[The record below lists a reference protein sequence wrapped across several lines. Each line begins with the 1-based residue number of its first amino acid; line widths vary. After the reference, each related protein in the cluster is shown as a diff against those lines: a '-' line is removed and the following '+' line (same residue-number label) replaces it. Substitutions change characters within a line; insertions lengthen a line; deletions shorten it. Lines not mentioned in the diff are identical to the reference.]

1 MEKTKKRFWPILL
14 LAVYLAVNMAL
25 ILHHENW
32 RDEAQAWQIAGLLD
46 LKGPF
51 AQLKYEGHP
60 CLWYLILMPF
70 AKLHAPFGSMNGISL
85 VLMAVAAWLV
95 LTRAPFSMPV
105 RVLTVFSGFFLY
117 YYPVISR
124 SYALVPPLLALLALC
139 YSRRME
145 KPLPYGILLALL
157 TQTHIYMLGLSA
169 ALSFFWLLEIL
180 REMPLKKPENRV
192 RLCAVFL
199 NLASGLFLIW
209 ELFGST
215 DRNTGVNIHISS
227 TLSSNLHRMSVASQW
242 ASGFAVGGGISDE
255 TWKILVFVIALCF
268 LLLLLW
274 SWKETLILAAAVGSQ
289 VLMFTYVYLPSEQK
303 AMLLVH
309 ELIFILWL
317 ILKKKKASGEREETD
332 WRRKGNRAAAVG
344 FQALLAVLCLLS
356 VDGHRGAM
364 ESDWKE
370 PYSAG
375 KDAAAYIEKEIPQE
389 ALLVTAGDVP
399 AYAVA
404 AYAPDRTLWYPLTE
418 APITF
423 SVWNESRE
431 ETIGY
436 EEMLER
442 IRSHYPEVQSFWLLT
457 GGQNNIE
464 GLEEALAD
472 TVPVFREDALISEE
486 SVRIYDISGF

>member
-1 MEKTKKRFWPILL
+1 
-14 LAVYLAVNMAL
+14 
-25 ILHHENW
+25 
-32 RDEAQAWQIAGLLD
+32 
-46 LKGPF
+46 
-51 AQLKYEGHP
+51 
-60 CLWYLILMPF
+60 
-70 AKLHAPFGSMNGISL
+70 
-85 VLMAVAAWLV
+85 
-95 LTRAPFSMPV
+95 
-105 RVLTVFSGFFLY
+105 
-117 YYPVISR
+117 
-124 SYALVPPLLALLALC
+124 
-139 YSRRME
+139 
-145 KPLPYGILLALL
+145 
-157 TQTHIYMLGLSA
+157 
-169 ALSFFWLLEIL
+169 
-180 REMPLKKPENRV
+180 
-192 RLCAVFL
+192 
-199 NLASGLFLIW
+199 
-209 ELFGST
+209 
-215 DRNTGVNIHISS
+215 
-227 TLSSNLHRMSVASQW
+227 
-242 ASGFAVGGGISDE
+242 
-255 TWKILVFVIALCF
+255 
-268 LLLLLW
+268 
-274 SWKETLILAAAVGSQ
+274 
-289 VLMFTYVYLPSEQK
+289 
-303 AMLLVH
+303 
-309 ELIFILWL
+309 
-317 ILKKKKASGEREETD
+317 
-332 WRRKGNRAAAVG
+332 
-344 FQALLAVLCLLS
+344 
-356 VDGHRGAM
+356 M

>member
-1 MEKTKKRFWPILL
+1 MHWCRRCWLCWP
-14 LAVYLAVNMAL
+14 
-25 ILHHENW
+25 
-32 RDEAQAWQIAGLLD
+32 
-46 LKGPF
+46 
-51 AQLKYEGHP
+51 
-60 CLWYLILMPF
+60 C
-70 AKLHAPFGSMNGISL
+70 
-85 VLMAVAAWLV
+85 
-95 LTRAPFSMPV
+95 
-105 RVLTVFSGFFLY
+105 
-117 YYPVISR
+117 VI
-124 SYALVPPLLALLALC
+124 PDGWK
-139 YSRRME
+139 

-180 REMPLKKPENRV
+180 REIPLKKPENRV

-317 ILKKKKASGEREETD
+317 ILEKKKASGEREETD

-356 VDGHRGAM
+356 VDGHPG
-364 ESDWKE
+364 S
-370 PYSAG
+370 YG
-375 KDAAAYIEKEIPQE
+375 
-389 ALLVTAGDVP
+389 V
-399 AYAVA
+399 
-404 AYAPDRTLWYPLTE
+404 
-418 APITF
+418 
-423 SVWNESRE
+423 
-431 ETIGY
+431 
-436 EEMLER
+436 
-442 IRSHYPEVQSFWLLT
+442 
-457 GGQNNIE
+457 
-464 GLEEALAD
+464 GLEGAL
-472 TVPVFREDALISEE
+472 FRGKRCGGL
-486 SVRIYDISGF
+486 Y